1 MKKQAGS
8 LKEDFFRSLTEA
20 WPEWSEHD
28 LSLVEFEIR
37 VLDRYVRLVFQSSQ
51 VPEPESSLRGE
62 SKLIDCV
69 AFFEISGHVR
79 SAGIPGALK
88 AGYFDTFSVLDI
100 QSCDLVDI
108 TCERQSDDG
117 LKFTFIH
124 YSSATYEI
132 ALLNPQVRFKFLSVN
147 PEYARPG
154 RYADQVIHSDR
165 QELRLQVRE
174 Y

>member
-1 MKKQAGS
+1 MNKQAGS

-28 LSLVEFEIR
+28 SSLVEFEIR

-51 VPEPESSLRGE
+51 VSEPSLRGE
-62 SKLIDCV
+62 SKPIECV
-69 AFFEISGHVR
+69 AFFEISGYVR
-79 SAGIPGALK
+79 SAGIPGDLK

-100 QSCDLVDI
+100 QSCALVDI

-117 LKFTFIH
+117 LKFTFVH
-124 YSSATYEI
+124 YSSDTYEI
-132 ALLNPQVRFKFLSVN
+132 ALLNPQVRFKFLTFN
-147 PEYARPG
+147 PEYTRPG